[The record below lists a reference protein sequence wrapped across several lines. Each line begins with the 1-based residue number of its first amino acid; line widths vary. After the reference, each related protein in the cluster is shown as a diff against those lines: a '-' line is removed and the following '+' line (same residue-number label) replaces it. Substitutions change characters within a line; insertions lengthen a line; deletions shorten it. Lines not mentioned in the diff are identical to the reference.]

1 MLEVTCWSA
10 ATGSS
15 STSFRDLSV
24 SDHAHS
30 DAANMPAGVLV
41 TDGMVPAG
49 LAGLAIHRCA
59 AKAGHTLNRGPNMVG
74 GTRLNVVVTLGESRA
89 NGFVLIP
96 SLGFRRPEMS
106 RGAATVCF
114 PTAPPKPDYI

>member
-49 LAGLAIHRCA
+49 LAGLAVLGQPDRA
-59 AKAGHTLNRGPNMVG
+59 RLDRQGQAGRTHQN
-74 GTRLNVVVTLGESRA
+74 
-89 NGFVLIP
+89 
-96 SLGFRRPEMS
+96 
-106 RGAATVCF
+106 
-114 PTAPPKPDYI
+114 Y